1 MRRVIFVDAHGW
13 VALKH
18 RGDHFFADAQKL
30 NKTLLLAKAIFV
42 TTNFVLDEAYTVLR
56 GRAGH
61 HVAVEFGEEI
71 RISQVTS
78 IVHISPELEAEAWEM
93 FKKYNRKLNWS
104 FTDCTSFVVMER
116 LKIKNV
122 FTFDKHFTQYGK
134 FTVFP

>member
-13 VALKH
+13 IALKH

-30 NKTLLLAKAIFV
+30 NQTLLLAKAIFV

-56 GRAGH
+56 ARAGH

-71 RISQVTS
+71 RVSQVTS
-78 IVHISPELEAEAWEM
+78 IVHISPELETEAWEM

-104 FTDCTSFVVMER
+104 FTDCTSFVVMKHLRITEAFTNDHHFQQAGF
-116 LKIKNV
+116 IKLL
-122 FTFDKHFTQYGK
+122 
-134 FTVFP
+134 